1 LDVPLADRFCR
12 PQSAAL
18 EKMLAQA
25 PLIHPLLPVGAV
37 AVPKKQ
43 VARAPAATAA
53 LPAPSPPATPVVA
66 PPAPAPVAVSFTA
79 TAVDAAN
86 VPITPPAAAAPVAA

>member
-37 AVPKKQ
+37 AVPNKQ
-43 VARAPAATAA
+43 AARAPAAEAAA
-53 LPAPSPPATPVVA
+53 LPAPSPPATPIVA
-66 PPAPAPVAVSFTA
+66 PPAPAPVAVSY

-86 VPITPPAAAAPVAA
+86 VPITPPAAAAPVGA